1 MVSPILMSL
10 WPSIHTHNINHSP
23 HESLCYTSRYDPWGN
38 PKRQAFT
45 QQVGQAVFVK
55 VSGSRKK

>member
-23 HESLCYTSRYDPWGN
+23 HKSLCYMSRYDPWGN
-38 PKRQAFT
+38 PKRQIFT
-45 QQVGQAVFVK
+45 QQVGQVVFVK